1 MTFTIYT
8 HDSWGLVTVGHY
20 RSLEEARVVFQA
32 LCNDPWYKDDGTVK
46 GVELVQDA
54 EGQVGFRIDWFPFQ

>member
-20 RSLEEARVVFQA
+20 QSLEEAREVFHA

-46 GVELVQDA
+46 GVELMQNA
-54 EGQVGFRIDWFPFQ
+54 EGGAGLRIDWFAFQ

>member
-20 RSLEEARVVFQA
+20 QCLELAREVFHA
-32 LCNDPWYKDDGTVK
+32 LCSDPWYKQDGTVK

-54 EGQVGFRIDWFPFQ
+54 EGGAALRLAWFAFQ